1 MSCSITPITAFQST
15 NLNSRID
22 SYSRLADRI
31 VRMLGAPLI
40 SVETHQDQIFEAIA
54 ISCEMF
60 TKFAGYTKEYLVFD
74 SNLYERGKGIRL
86 DYLYTLS
93 NTNLTNTQV
102 DNHTTLSTSTSPY
115 VNDHDPVYVT
125 LSTIPGSYFSSSSAL
140 SSIFSDDLRANQ
152 ILDKEIRDLVI
163 NHNAS
168 LSALFQQSDIQKYSL
183 RGEKDALPNTPIN
196 KMFDYDLMDYR
207 RVISV
212 TDFEEGSTSGI
223 NTLFTIEQTLAQQTY
238 FSYAMGNYGFD
249 LISWY
254 TLKEWLELREKLL
267 STRRSFDFDER
278 TQYLRMYPEPN
289 DSTRFWGVL
298 ACYVERPIR
307 DVIKEIWVYKYTMAQ
322 IKVLVGTIRGKIPVT
337 MFGGQIFNANLL
349 EQGLAEMKELEQQLF
364 TASAGYGDADPTVF
378 LVG

>member
-1 MSCSITPITAFQST
+1 MSCLLTPITAFQST

-40 SVETHQDQIFEAIA
+40 SVETHQDQIFEAIS

-60 TKFAGYTKEYLVFD
+60 TKFAGYSKEYLVFD
-74 SNLYERGKGIRL
+74 SALYEKGKGIRL

-93 NTNLTNTQV
+93 NTNLTMEQV
-102 DNHTTLSTSTSPY
+102 DKHTTLSTSTSPY

-125 LSTIPGSYFSSSSAL
+125 LSTIPGSYFSSSSSL
-140 SSIFSDDLRANQ
+140 SAIFSDDLRANQ
-152 ILDKEIRDLVI
+152 ILDKEVRDLI
-163 NHNAS
+163 ITHNAS
-168 LSALFQQSDIQKYSL
+168 LSSLFLQSDIQKYSF
-183 RGEKDALPNTPIN
+183 RGEKEALPNAPIN

-207 RVISV
+207 RVIAV

-249 LISWY
+249 LVSWY

-267 STRRSFDFDER
+267 STRRSFDFDDR

-289 DSTRFWGVL
+289 NSTRFYGVI

-307 DVIKEIWVYKYTMAQ
+307 DIIKEIWVYKYTLAQ
-322 IKVLVGTIRGKIPVT
+322 IKVLVGTIRGKIPVS
-337 MFGGQIFNANLL
+337 MFGGQLFNANLL
-349 EQGLAEMKELEQQLF
+349 EQGLGEMKELEQQLF
-364 TASAGYGDADPTVF
+364 TASAGYGDSDPAIF
-378 LVG
+378 LIG

>member
-1 MSCSITPITAFQST
+1 MSCLITPVSAFQST
-15 NLNSRID
+15 NLNSKID
-22 SYSRLADRI
+22 SYSRLADRV

-54 ISCEMF
+54 IACEMF
-60 TKFAGYTKEYLVFD
+60 TKFAGYTREYLVFD

-93 NTNLTNTQV
+93 NTNLTPTEI
-102 DNHTTLSTSTSPY
+102 DNHDTLSRDTAPY
-115 VNDHDPVYVT
+115 ISDHDPVYVA
-125 LSTIPGSYFSSSSAL
+125 LSTIPGNYFSTSPLLSA
-140 SSIFSDDLRANQ
+140 IFSDSLRANQ
-152 ILDKEIRDLVI
+152 ILDKNIFDQIVT
-163 NHNAS
+163 HN
-168 LSALFQQSDIQKYSL
+168 SALSSLFESSVIQRFSYK
-183 RGEKDALPNTPIN
+183 GEKDALPNQSIN

-249 LISWY
+249 LVSWY

-267 STRRSFDFDER
+267 STRRSFNFDDR
-278 TQYLRMYPEPN
+278 TQYLRLYPEPN
-289 DSTRFWGVL
+289 DSTRFYGAI
-298 ACYVERPIR
+298 ACYVEKPLR
-307 DVIKEIWVYKYTMAQ
+307 DIIKEAWVYKYTLAQ
-322 IKVLVGTIRGKIPVT
+322 IKVIVGTVRSKVPVA
-337 MFGGQIFNANLL
+337 MFGGQLFNADLL
-349 EQGLAEMKELEQQLF
+349 NQGREEMRELEQMLYSN
-364 TASAGYGDADPTVF
+364 AAGMGDSDPAVF